1 MRRLEQ
7 LSVQYLESIINHRNV
22 LAALANATTLRLY
35 FIKEFCLRFVVK
47 ESNYNAIV
55 MSNEFETLDQPLMV
69 EIIRR
74 RQMPHVRAPV
84 EPQFDSNGT
93 CHFSTH
99 WPTDSTVSN
108 FNFRKQLGTR
118 HGNVLALRWQGVH
131 GCDFGARSSIITGS
145 QSYSCGSL
153 FLL

>member
-74 RQMPHVRAPV
+74 RQVPHVRAPV
-84 EPQFDSNGT
+84 EPQFDNTGT
-93 CHFSTH
+93 
-99 WPTDSTVSN
+99 
-108 FNFRKQLGTR
+108 
-118 HGNVLALRWQGVH
+118 
-131 GCDFGARSSIITGS
+131 
-145 QSYSCGSL
+145 
-153 FLL
+153 LLLLN